1 MKKIVILTGTRAE
14 YGLLFPII
22 KKLIASKNVDV
33 KVVATGTHLSP
44 EFGMTVREIEKDGIE
59 IDKKIEIL
67 LSSDSSVGVSKA
79 MGLALISFSEYFEE
93 TKPDALMILGDRY
106 ESLAV
111 AIAALNA
118 KIPIIHLHGGEAT
131 EGVIDEAIRNSITKL
146 SCLHFSST
154 EAYRNRIIQ
163 MGENPSNVY
172 NVGAVGVENA
182 KHVETL
188 SKDDLEKALDCS
200 LHRYAVLTFH
210 PVTLENQTAEDQV
223 KNLMEAIKE
232 YSNIT
237 FICTK
242 ANADMNGRV
251 INQCIEEYSNAYR
264 NIKLYDSLGLVKY
277 MSALKGAEFVIGNSS
292 SGLIEV
298 PSFHI
303 PTINIGDRQK
313 GRIQSNTVINCAPKK
328 TEICKAIDRA
338 LSSDFRKNIEN
349 SDNPYGNGNT
359 SDRVVHITIDYLN
372 NNKLKVQKKF
382 FDL

>member
-14 YGLLFPII
+14 YGLLSPII

-44 EFGMTVREIEKDGIE
+44 EFGMTVMEIEKDGIE

-188 SKDDLEKALDCS
+188 SKDELEKALDCS

-210 PVTLENQTAEDQV
+210 PVTLENQAAEDQA

-313 GRIQSNTVINCAPKK
+313 GRIQSNTVINCDPEK

-338 LSSDFRKNIEN
+338 LSPDFRKNIAN

-359 SDRVVHITIDYLN
+359 SDQIVHITIDYLN
-372 NNKLKVQKKF
+372 NNKLKIQKKF